1 MTDAYRFDESSTE
14 QAIAYAKIYAGEN
27 YSPAMETVL
36 KVAFSEKRNLPT
48 FRLKSSDTIL
58 LSGYMKK
65 WVGAYLA
72 GYNNRPSVRTG
83 NCSGTHPD
91 PMAKTILSAL
101 SLIHI

>member
-48 FRLKSSDTIL
+48 EEFGHHTSIRLHEK
-58 LSGYMKK
+58 
-65 WVGAYLA
+65 VG
-72 GYNNRPSVRTG
+72 GSIPGR
-83 NCSGTHPD
+83 
-91 PMAKTILSAL
+91 I
-101 SLIHI
+101 